1 MSDTDK
7 NVNGILSVVM
17 PAYNEEN
24 SIVKIIQTVLARPE
38 VGELIVVN
46 DASTDSTWEK
56 LQVFKDNVNVKL
68 INVEKN
74 QGKGAALKSMF

>member
-1 MSDTDK
+1 MSDSEK
-7 NVNGILSVVM
+7 NTNEILSVVM

-24 SIVKIIQTVLARPE
+24 SIVKIIETVLDRPE

-56 LQVFKDNVNVKL
+56 LQIFKDNEKVKL

-74 QGKGAALKSMF
+74 QFWFL

>member
-1 MSDTDK
+1 MSNTE
-7 NVNGILSVVM
+7 NTNGVLSVVM

-24 SIVKIIQTVLARPE
+24 SIIKIIQTVLARPE

-56 LQVFKDNVNVKL
+56 LQFGA
-68 INVEKN
+68 
-74 QGKGAALKSMF
+74 QGSVSAEVLLALKRVPFHSIKAFT